1 MRVIVDGQCRF
12 SMCISHARSEG
23 GRNALAA
30 NDASTSAQIRPSTV
44 SFNMA
49 CHSLPRGAFTMAYR

>member
-1 MRVIVDGQCRF
+1 MLEN
-12 SMCISHARSEG
+12 EG

-30 NDASTSAQIRPSTV
+30 FDASTSAQIQPSTV

-49 CHSLPRGAFTMAYR
+49 CRSLPRGAFTMVYC